1 MLDTGNIEDDEETE
15 SLMISVFLNTLIKDA
30 MKNPSQLV
38 PYTEEM
44 SAEVD
49 KLLPDVVLDV

>member
-1 MLDTGNIEDDEETE
+1 MLDTGNIEDDDEAE
-15 SLMISVFLNTLIKDA
+15 SLIISIFLDTLIKDA

-44 SAEVD
+44 SVEVD
-49 KLLPDVVLDV
+49 ELLADVVLDV

>member
-1 MLDTGNIEDDEETE
+1 MLDTGNIEDDDEAE
-15 SLMISVFLNTLIKDA
+15 SLTISIFLDTLIKDA

-49 KLLPDVVLDV
+49 ELLADVLDV

>member
-1 MLDTGNIEDDEETE
+1 MLDTGNIEDDEEAE
-15 SLMISVFLNTLIKDA
+15 SLIISIFLDTLIKDA

-38 PYTEEM
+38 PYIEEM

-49 KLLPDVVLDV
+49 ELLADVVLDV

>member
-1 MLDTGNIEDDEETE
+1 MLDTGNIEDDEEAE
-15 SLMISVFLNTLIKDA
+15 SLIISIFLDTLIKDA

-38 PYTEEM
+38 PYTEEI

-49 KLLPDVVLDV
+49 KLLADVVLDV